1 MANTNGRDFF
11 SQSKK
16 QYGDDFLR
24 YMNARDLQLKAP
36 QIFRQMAKGQIN
48 VVENGKYFLDRTFLE
63 ACMIAANS
71 KYVLHSI
78 SRDGVDLLIKNMI
91 SNNAQ
96 ITNDMN
102 AVFDFHLRSAEAYGE
117 ILNALNI
124 INNTMTTDCLLPL
137 VSRLANYRNYI

>member
-1 MANTNGRDFF
+1 MANANGRDFF

-63 ACMIAANS
+63 ACM
-71 KYVLHSI
+71 
-78 SRDGVDLLIKNMI
+78 
-91 SNNAQ
+91 
-96 ITNDMN
+96 
-102 AVFDFHLRSAEAYGE
+102 E
-117 ILNALNI
+117 
-124 INNTMTTDCLLPL
+124 
-137 VSRLANYRNYI
+137 